1 MFAPRPSTRQPRSD
15 LRRGFSFHYQFT
27 KRNTCCI
34 MVTMDERRKMGME
47 SKNVYSV
54 LAEVQSELSVPK
66 SRKADKLGYSYRSVE
81 DINAAAMPVCM
92 AKGAGYYLTDD
103 IVPMVCGDEVRW
115 YLMATATFFV
125 DGCSETVTSTA
136 YARERTENRS
146 QDPAQITG
154 SVSSYARKYALCG
167 LFAIGTGEDVDKSAN
182 DHAKEI
188 EAMNKRPATE
198 TEMNRYFD
206 VCEKFAQLKG
216 KTVAEVMGAVNACRS
231 MEQLGVAPD
240 QTEYTAEQCRVATGI
255 VKTWTLKSE
264 DK

>member
-1 MFAPRPSTRQPRSD
+1 
-15 LRRGFSFHYQFT
+15 
-27 KRNTCCI
+27 
-34 MVTMDERRKMGME
+34 MDAEKNIYAVLMKVQER
-47 SKNVYSV
+47 
-54 LAEVQSELSVPK
+54 LSVPK

-81 DINAAAMPVCM
+81 DINAAAMPVCAEM
-92 AKGAGYYLTDD
+92 GCGYYLTDE
-103 IVPMVCGDEVRW
+103 IAPIECGSDVRW
-115 YLMATATFFV
+115 YLKATATFFAE
-125 DGCSETVTSTA
+125 GCSETVTSTA
-136 YARERTENRS
+136 YARERTDNRS

-188 EAMNKRPATE
+188 EAMSKRPATE
-198 TEMNRYFD
+198 AEMNRYFD

-264 DK
+264 EK